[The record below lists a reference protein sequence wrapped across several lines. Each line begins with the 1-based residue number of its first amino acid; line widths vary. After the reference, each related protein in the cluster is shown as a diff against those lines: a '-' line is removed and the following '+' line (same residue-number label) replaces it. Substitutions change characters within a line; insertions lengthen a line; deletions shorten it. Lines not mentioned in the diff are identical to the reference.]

1 MNNRHFNYVEPNRWI
16 QMRENDRLANQNATN
31 KLNEYVDVIKTA
43 ATFIKITSQIAKLI
57 MFTKIKRY

>member
-43 ATFIKITSQIAKLI
+43 ATFYKNNLSNCKIDYETVK
-57 MFTKIKRY
+57 